1 MFFRYHD
8 LNSPNNAQILVIIMF
23 RLLFLLFLIIPVIEI
38 YLLIQV
44 GSMIGAL
51 NTVGLVVGT
60 AILGAYL
67 LKRQGLST
75 LARVQDTMARGEIP
89 AIEMMEGIILLITGA
104 LLLTPG
110 FFTDI
115 LGFLG
120 LIPMIRRNFII
131 WLLKKGSFIQFGGPR
146 GPSGPTPNGPG
157 AIEGEFRR
165 EDWFFRNPT
174 LDYPFFDPIISTHW
188 QWVLKKLIKR
198 FI

>member
-1 MFFRYHD
+1 
-8 LNSPNNAQILVIIMF
+8 
-23 RLLFLLFLIIPVIEI
+23 
-38 YLLIQV
+38 
-44 GSMIGAL
+44 MIGAL

-131 WLLKKGSFIQFGGPR
+131 WLLIKGSFIQFGGPR

-165 EDWFFRNPT
+165 ED
-174 LDYPFFDPIISTHW
+174 
-188 QWVLKKLIKR
+188 
-198 FI
+198 